1 MRKISLILSI
11 CLISLCIFVSCGS
24 KNITFTA
31 TIEAVSENS
40 LLVTTQD
47 ENLSFDKAAVFYD
60 EKLKMDFMPKTGQ
73 SIEITILPEVKESY
87 PVQVTAVKI
96 TLKEDI
102 QQSSYIK
109 ITPQEAKEMID
120 TQDVTILDVR
130 TKEEYNEKHIEN
142 TLLIPDYELEE
153 KANEMLPDKEAVIL
167 VYCRS
172 GNRSAASSRL
182 LVSMGYSNVYDFGGI
197 IDWPYDAVSE

>member
-1 MRKISLILSI
+1 V
-11 CLISLCIFVSCGS
+11 LCIFVSCGS

-40 LLVTTQD
+40 LLVTAQD
-47 ENLSFDKAAVFYD
+47 ENLSFDRAAVFYD
-60 EKLKMDFMPKTGQ
+60 EELKMDFTPKEGQ
-73 SIEITILPEVKESY
+73 SIEITILPEIRESY

-96 TLKEDI
+96 ILKEDAR
-102 QQSSYIK
+102 QSSYSK
-109 ITPQEAKEMID
+109 ITPQEAKEMMN

-142 TLLIPDYELEE
+142 ALLISDYELEE
-153 KANEMLPDKEAVIL
+153 KANEMLPNKEAIIL

-172 GNRSAASSRL
+172 GNRSAISSKL
-182 LVSMGYSNVYDFGGI
+182 LISMGYTHVYDFGGI
-197 IDWPYDAVSE
+197 IDWPYEAVSE

>member
-1 MRKISLILSI
+1 MRKISIILSV
-11 CLISLCIFVSCGS
+11 CLLSLCIFVSCGS

-31 TIEAVSENS
+31 IIDTVSENS
-40 LLVTTQD
+40 LLITTQD

-60 EKLKMDFMPKTGQ
+60 EKLKMDFTPKAGQ
-73 SIEITILPEVKESY
+73 SIEITILPEVRESY

-96 TLKEDI
+96 TLKEDV
-102 QQSSYIK
+102 QQTGYSK
-109 ITPQEAKEMID
+109 ITPQEAKEMMD
-120 TQDVTILDVR
+120 TQNVTILDVR

-142 TLLIPDYELEE
+142 ALLIPDYELEE
-153 KANEMLPDKEAVIL
+153 KANEMLPDKDAVIL

-172 GNRSAASSRL
+172 GNRSAASSKL
-182 LVSMGYSNVYDFGGI
+182 LVSMGYTKVYDFGGI